1 MPTNKLT
8 TMSLQRVADGG
19 YSDLLTI
26 LINKKNKNRVGDGRC
41 NHKLHRLLLG

>member
-1 MPTNKLT
+1 MPTNNFT

-19 YSDLLTI
+19 NSDLLTI

-41 NHKLHRLLLG
+41 NHKLHRPFL